1 MKKVSSVD
9 ASTGKMVLRNQSKT
23 GRILNPHYEGAN
35 TNRFMNDW
43 VTQNASIDSFLE
55 NSLVRLRARASQ
67 LVGSDGYAD
76 LAEDEVVSNLLGEEG
91 FSLKV
96 NALNKRGGK
105 DKKAGQAVKAAWK
118 EFGRAENYSV
128 TKEHTEHEFDSI
140 MLRSIFRKG
149 GALARMV
156 EGFPNNGYRFALQG
170 MNMDL
175 LDPEFHDN
183 GRNIQMSVQRDSWGA
198 VSGYHVLKHH
208 PGDGFRWG
216 ASPGERE
223 FFSADEI
230 IHPFLSEEFGQTQ
243 GKPWLTPVIPRL
255 RQLHAYEEAEVIA
268 ARAHA
273 SKIFFFET
281 DANSPAGGYRGEG
294 FDEYGNI
301 KMDGSAG
308 SGENLPPGVKANFI
322 DPTHPNAN
330 YPDFRK
336 GMLRGISAGLVTS
349 YNILGQD
356 LEGVSY
362 SSIRSGTL
370 SERDMWRLLQ
380 RWYIEKTKRPV
391 FQRWLKWALL
401 TGKIEGYDVSDF
413 DRLNHGDFTGRRW
426 EWVDPD
432 KDSKAEERRLKMRL
446 TSHQRIAR
454 KRGEDLEEILD
465 EIAEDNEAAEARQLD
480 LFLDIEGPQPAGA
493 QPEPQEAEE

>member
-1 MKKVSSVD
+1 
-9 ASTGKMVLRNQSKT
+9 
-23 GRILNPHYEGAN
+23 
-35 TNRFMNDW
+35 
-43 VTQNASIDSFLE
+43 
-55 NSLVRLRARASQ
+55 
-67 LVGSDGYAD
+67 
-76 LAEDEVVSNLLGEEG
+76 
-91 FSLKV
+91 
-96 NALNKRGGK
+96 
-105 DKKAGQAVKAAWK
+105 
-118 EFGRAENYSV
+118 
-128 TKEHTEHEFDSI
+128 
-140 MLRSIFRKG
+140 
-149 GALARMV
+149 
-156 EGFPNNGYRFALQG
+156 
-170 MNMDL
+170 
-175 LDPEFHDN
+175 
-183 GRNIQMSVQRDSWGA
+183 
-198 VSGYHVLKHH
+198 
-208 PGDGFRWG
+208 
-216 ASPGERE
+216 
-223 FFSADEI
+223 
-230 IHPFLSEEFGQTQ
+230 
-243 GKPWLTPVIPRL
+243 
-255 RQLHAYEEAEVIA
+255 
-268 ARAHA
+268 
-273 SKIFFFET
+273 
-281 DANSPAGGYRGEG
+281 
-294 FDEYGNI
+294 
-301 KMDGSAG
+301 MDGSAG

-401 TGKIEGYDVSDF
+401 TGKIEGYDISDF

-480 LFLDIEGPQPAGA
+480 LFLDIEGTQPAGA
-493 QPEPQEAEE
+493 QPEPEDDE